1 MRSALVKAPPVNFR
15 FFSIL
20 MQLTQHPGLAESIK
34 DMETLTH
41 NPSSNTTSLQSHWVS
56 EPATRGTYGIL
67 SLCLSTML
75 ISVWSALHL
84 DIPTKRL
91 SSWKKIGRSLY
102 WIMMGLLCP
111 EIILYN
117 AICQLWWARRL
128 AKLMSDARGLKLHR
142 RNYSIGETA
151 GGTGDTNN
159 TSDGKVCIV
168 MAMY

>member
-1 MRSALVKAPPVNFR
+1 MENQTRSDSA
-15 FFSIL
+15 
-20 MQLTQHPGLAESIK
+20 
-34 DMETLTH
+34 
-41 NPSSNTTSLQSHWVS
+41 SLKSHWVS

-91 SSWKKIGRSLY
+91 SSWKKIDHNLY

-117 AICQLWWARRL
+117 AICQLWWAHRL
-128 AKLMSDARGLKLHR
+128 LKLMSDARGLKLRRR
-142 RNYSIGETA
+142 RNSTGETA
-151 GGTGDTNN
+151 GDTGDTTNN
-159 TSDGKVCIV
+159 SDVKVRCIILKF
-168 MAMY
+168 YPDN